1 MRTPY
6 FMNFE
11 HAIDDARFSLYQYGQ
26 EVTNNFWQAIDTKG
40 QMNMWELMNYSFSC
54 KVSPDL
60 EVLRSQIRPN
70 LPWADDHFMERV
82 GGLPLNPGEQFKNW
96 PFFKRQKENDRH
108 RDKEGKHSHT
118 YMERIWAP
126 ALDGIRY
133 QYGNLDDVVNLLLRD
148 PYTRQAFLPIWF
160 PEDTG
165 SKDKQRVPCTLG
177 YHFMYRNG
185 EMHIWYPIRA
195 CDYFR
200 HFRDDVY
207 MASRLLLWMIDKLK
221 AKDPKTW
228 SDTNPGF
235 LHMQIYSFHVF
246 AQERDLL
253 KREGE
258 RNAKKTSKEG

>member
-1 MRTPY
+1 MITPKQD
-6 FMNFE
+6 NFE
-11 HAIDDARFSLYQYGQ
+11 YAIDNARRTLLYHGQ
-26 EVTNNFWQAIDTKG
+26 KVPNNYWQAIDTKG
-40 QMNMWELMNYSFSC
+40 QMDMWELMNYNFSC

-60 EVLRSQIRPN
+60 EELREQIKPN

-82 GGLPLNPGEQFKNW
+82 GGLPINPGEQFKNW
-96 PFFKRQKENDRH
+96 PFFRRQKENDRH

-126 ALDGIRY
+126 RLEGIRY
-133 QYGNLDDVVNLLLRD
+133 KYGNLDDVVNLLIRD
-148 PYTRQAFLPIWF
+148 PYTRQAYLPLWF

-165 SKDKQRVPCTLG
+165 SKDLQRVPCTLG

-195 CDYFR
+195 CDFFR

-221 AKDPKTW
+221 ARDPETWKDAK
-228 SDTNPGF
+228 PGY
-235 LHMQIYSFHVF
+235 LHMHIFSLHVF
-246 AQERDLL
+246 AQERNML
-253 KREGE
+253 
-258 RNAKKTSKEG
+258 TKEGASIGPGNKKK